1 MDIIIYDDET
11 LRKDEVI
18 GECQVRLFRHAF
30 QMKRACQAGLCG
42 SHGHLARLL
51 FAAYCLE
58 LGATMHACILT
69 VASIMANAICA
80 CEAFVQSCVTW
91 QAAQAAQQPEPLPE
105 LPLPVAVQWVA
116 ACMYVY
122 FRTMHTALLLPPHDI
137 VSKSSTCQG
146 CCCQLSNALCKKFM
160 LCVPAL
166 CVGILCKCT

>member
-1 MDIIIYDDET
+1 MPGALIPAS
-11 LRKDEVI
+11 K
-18 GECQVRLFRHAF
+18 
-30 QMKRACQAGLCG
+30 MKRACQAGLCG
-42 SHGHLARLL
+42 SHGHLTGLL

-105 LPLPVAVQWVA
+105 LPLPVAVQWVG

-122 FRTMHTALLLPPHDI
+122 LRTCTMHTALLLPPRDI
-137 VSKSSTCQG
+137 VSSLPLARGAAANCQMLYVKSSCFVF
-146 CCCQLSNALCKKFM
+146 LPY
-160 LCVPAL
+160 V
-166 CVGILCKCT
+166 